1 MKPFYRAIARS
12 RIKLEASLPRLMPW
26 RRPHGQ
32 AWAWLDPSR
41 LRLLSGLVRL
51 RLRPRPFFT
60 ELHLLLDQE
69 GAVTLGDL
77 VDAAQEQTFGLLVLL
92 LALPSLIPGLNIGA
106 APLGGLC
113 MIWMGL
119 QMAMGRSTPVLPAR
133 LRRQILHKGRIKDGL
148 ARLEGYLDR
157 LGPRTR
163 VHRELNQRWMGVLV
177 AWTAV
182 LLAVPVPLPF
192 GNILPAAILALLG
205 AALVE
210 ERPAWGWLGA
220 AAALGNTLY
229 FAASFDLIAMASI
242 KAVAV
247 LRHWVA

>member
-1 MKPFYRAIARS
+1 M
-12 RIKLEASLPRLMPW
+12 
-26 RRPHGQ
+26 
-32 AWAWLDPSR
+32 
-41 LRLLSGLVRL
+41 
-51 RLRPRPFFT
+51 
-60 ELHLLLDQE
+60 
-69 GAVTLGDL
+69 
-77 VDAAQEQTFGLLVLL
+77 
-92 LALPSLIPGLNIGA
+92 
-106 APLGGLC
+106 
-113 MIWMGL
+113 
-119 QMAMGRSTPVLPAR
+119 
-133 LRRQILHKGRIKDGL
+133 
-148 ARLEGYLDR
+148 
-157 LGPRTR
+157 
-163 VHRELNQRWMGVLV
+163 